1 MTPVK
6 ASTPSQTCFASRV
19 SGMCEASATM
29 TAKGEEKR
37 KPDQRMQHRGR
48 DDHQQRASHLGARI
62 EALQQPV
69 PARQILGLHGMGEGV
84 EEMGRGS

>member
-1 MTPVK
+1 
-6 ASTPSQTCFASRV
+6 
-19 SGMCEASATM
+19 MCEASATSDG
-29 TAKGEEKR
+29 KGEEKR

-69 PARQILGLHGMGEGV
+69 PARQILCLHGMGEGM
-84 EEMGRGS
+84 EEMGGGRETRAPLLASGRRCPKDR